1 MAISAGV
8 ALLSAATT
16 SAFAIAA
23 GTYVAGAFLTSFAI
37 SFALGAAMKALIP
50 KPTISGSNRGYQTNS
65 IGPAQD
71 HQIIYGRM
79 RVGGAIVFDEATG
92 DNNKFLHRI
101 IAVAGHEVQS
111 FDEIYVNDELLP
123 TTSNGYLVS
132 DNYVKVTGGS
142 FSDVEAGKYYSLVP
156 SQEFSSQAEI
166 DAFQA
171 TYGLAATAAILER
184 LIRVKTHNGSSDQTA
199 DSSLES
205 ESTKWTGNHRL
216 RGIAYMYVRLG
227 FDADAFPNGIPVITT
242 TVKGKK
248 LYDPRTS
255 TTVWSDNPALCLR
268 DYLTSKYGLAEDEYN
283 IDDTLVSSA
292 ANVCD
297 QTNTLASTT
306 RYTCNGAFTTAST
319 PYDMLSELL
328 KSMGGSMWYA
338 QGKWRMKP
346 AYWTSPVMDLN
357 EDDLRSSISVGT
369 RHSRR
374 DNFNVIKGTFR
385 GEESNWQTTD
395 YPQVTNSAFLSADNN
410 QESVADVDLSFTDNS
425 IEARRLALIS
435 LERNRQQL
443 TVNGSFGLKTLELQ
457 VGDNIRLTN
466 SRFGWTNKEFE
477 VVSWS
482 FGLTDGLDLQTQMT
496 LRETAETV
504 FDEVSDGV
512 VYERDNTTLL
522 SPFLVPSVGL
532 SSSVVAKV
540 FAEKL
545 VNELTLTVTSAASE
559 RIDKVQVQYKDASE
573 TEYKNVSDGPLG
585 KFTIIDLEKSF
596 YDARARAVNTF
607 GNIGEWEY
615 LFNIEVDAL
624 SAPPADITNFGHELS
639 GGTLFLDWTAVP
651 DLDLSYYQVK
661 HSPLTIGVTWG
672 DGSIVLSKIARPA
685 TNASLPA
692 RSGTFLIKAFDKN
705 LNESVNAT
713 SLVVL
718 PNELPPLGTSQ
729 TITEDPTFGGTKT
742 NCIVVSNQLE
752 IDDTSASSPTATYLM
767 QGQANYIDTGSA
779 RNARA
784 TGDVVFERLY
794 DNGTLLW
801 DAIPQLFDTWPDNF
815 DNWTDENAA
824 FGDVNVLVYVRATS
838 DDPAGS
844 PTWGAWSLAN
854 GATVVGRA
862 FEFKAELDS
871 TNTYFTPSV
880 ISLDGRIEY

>member
-50 KPTISGSNRGYQTNS
+50 KPSISGGNRGYQTNS
-65 IGPAQD
+65 LGPAQD
-71 HQIIYGRM
+71 HQIIYGKM

-111 FDEIYVNDELLP
+111 FDEIYINDEVVTLDGSGNV
-123 TTSNGYLVS
+123 TS
-132 DNYVKVTGGS
+132 
-142 FSDVEAGKYYSLVP
+142 P
-156 SQEFSSQAEI
+156 SQYNSKVRI
-166 DAFQA
+166 N
-171 TYGLAATAAILER
+171 LHL
-184 LIRVKTHNGSSDQTA
+184 GSPDQTA
-199 DSSLES
+199 DSDLVS
-205 ESTKWTGNHRL
+205 ESAKWTTEHRL
-216 RGIAYMYVRLG
+216 RGIAYMYVRLK
-227 FDADAFPNGIPVITT
+227 FDADAFPNGIPIITA

-248 LYDPRTS
+248 LYDPRTGS
-255 TTVWSDNPALCLR
+255 TVWSDNPALCLR

-283 IDDTLVSSA
+283 IDDTLVISS

-346 AYWTSPVMDLN
+346 AYWTAPVMDLS
-357 EDDLRSSISVGT
+357 EDDLRSSLSVGT

-395 YPQVTNSAFLSADNN
+395 YPQVTNTAFLSADNN
-410 QESVADVDLSFTDNS
+410 QESVADVDLTFTDNS

-443 TVNGSFGLKTLELQ
+443 TVNASFGLKTLELQ

-482 FGLTDGLDLQTQMT
+482 FGLTDELDLQTQMT

-522 SPFLVPSVGL
+522 SPFVVPSVGL
-532 SSSVVAKV
+532 SANVVAKV

-559 RIDKVQVQYKDASE
+559 RVDKVQVQYKDVSE
-573 TEYKNVSDGPLG
+573 TDYKNISDGPLG

-661 HSPLTIGVTWG
+661 HSPLTVGVTWG
-672 DGSIVLSKIARPA
+672 DGSIVLSKVARPA

-692 RSGTFLIKAFDKN
+692 RSGTFLIKAYDKN

-718 PNELPPLGTSQ
+718 PTELPPLGTSQ

-752 IDDTSASSPTATYLM
+752 IDNTSASSPTATYLM

-838 DDPAGS
+838 DDPAGT
-844 PTWGAWSLAN
+844 PIWGAWSLAN

-871 TNTYFTPSV
+871 TNTNFTPSV